1 MKNILTLFFC
11 FSVIAGN
18 AQTDTL
24 RSQPAILVNTDSVYE
39 KPDIIAQ
46 FPGGEKKWNQY
57 IQKEIEKNIINIID
71 DHKSKGVCTL
81 QFIVDRD
88 GSISNVK
95 VLTLE
100 GSRIAKLAT
109 KALLKGNKWIPATVN
124 GVAVKSIRVQ
134 TVTFQTR

>member
-11 FSVIAGN
+11 IIVTVSF

-24 RSQPAILVNTDSVYE
+24 SSQPVAFINVDSVYD
-39 KPDIIAQ
+39 KPDVIAQ
-46 FPGGEKKWNQY
+46 FPGGEKNWNQY

-71 DHKSKGVCTL
+71 DEKSKGVCTL

-95 VLTLE
+95 VLTLAN
-100 GSRIAKLAT
+100 SRIAKIAT

-124 GVAVKSIRVQ
+124 GIAVKSIRVQ

>member
-11 FSVIAGN
+11 FIVTASF
-18 AQTDTL
+18 AQTDSL
-24 RSQPAILVNTDSVYE
+24 SSQLVAIINTDSVYE

-57 IQKEIEKNIINIID
+57 IQKEIEKNIIDIID
-71 DHKSKGVCTL
+71 DEKSKGVCTL

-95 VLTLE
+95 VLTLS
-100 GSRIAKLAT
+100 GSRIAKIAT
-109 KALLKGNKWIPATVN
+109 KALLKGNKWIPATVK
-124 GVAVKSIRVQ
+124 GITVKSIRVQ

>member
-11 FSVIAGN
+11 FIVTVSF

-24 RSQPAILVNTDSVYE
+24 SSQPVAFINVDSVYD
-39 KPDIIAQ
+39 KPDVIAQ
-46 FPGGEKKWNQY
+46 FPGGEKNWNQY

-71 DHKSKGVCTL
+71 DEKSKGVCTL

-95 VLTLE
+95 VLTLAN
-100 GSRIAKLAT
+100 SRIAKIAT

-124 GVAVKSIRVQ
+124 GIAVKSIRIQ